1 MGSSEVGGVSA
12 DVMLSVAEA
21 SGRARAAKS
30 TAGIKNNT
38 RNAMGRSEGGQGK
51 RSVVMLSEVE
61 ASGRA
66 RAAKKATRVTR
77 ATISAI
83 Y

>member
-1 MGSSEVGGVSA
+1 
-12 DVMLSVAEA
+12 
-21 SGRARAAKS
+21 
-30 TAGIKNNT
+30 
-38 RNAMGRSEGGQGK
+38 MGRSEGGQGK